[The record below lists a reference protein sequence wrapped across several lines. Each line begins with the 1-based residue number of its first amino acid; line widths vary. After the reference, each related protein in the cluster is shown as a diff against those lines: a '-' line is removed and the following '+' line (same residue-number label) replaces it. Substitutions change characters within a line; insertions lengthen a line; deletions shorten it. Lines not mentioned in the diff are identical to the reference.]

1 MPISKQEQEKSIKFM
16 NSLNKILEIIDEL
29 SNAIPEGKYLE
40 ICDNLKTL
48 NDNKTIEEIIIE
60 FQETSIVRQHRN
72 RTGMAVIPPRNVRD
86 SIKKHRCPYCDTEVL
101 NLSSHQKR
109 MKCKNIRKTKKLSA
123 FSGLSETNKLYNMT
137 EGIKYLFKN
146 VYPAKNIIDNFKNNF
161 DSSDYPFEFLD

>member
-60 FQETSIVRQHRN
+60 FQENPIVRQQRN
-72 RTGMAVIPPRNVRD
+72 RTGMALIPPRNVSE
-86 SIKKHRCPYCDTEVL
+86 SIRKPRCPYCDTEVIHL
-101 NLSSHQKR
+101 ASHQKR
-109 MKCKNIRKTKKLSA
+109 AKCKNIRRTKKLSA
-123 FSGLSETNKLYNMT
+123 FSGIEETNKLYNMT

-146 VYPAKNIIDNFKNNF
+146 VYPAKNIIDNFKSNF
-161 DSSDYPFEFLD
+161 WLSE